1 MVEQGRTPVL
11 PRDELAALGFQLV
24 LYPVSGLYA
33 AARALEA
40 VYERLRAE
48 GTTAG
53 AEKELIAFERFNDL
67 LGVEEKHALATRYD
81 GDSQLRNRRPRFRLR
96 SDSA

>member
-11 PRDELAALGFQLV
+11 PREALTELGFQLV

-33 AARALEA
+33 AARALET
-40 VYERLRAE
+40 VYGRLRAE

-53 AEKELIAFERFNDL
+53 AEDQLIAFERFNDL
-67 LGVEEKHALATRYD
+67 VGAEEKYALAERYR
-81 GDSQLRNRRPRFRLR
+81 GES
-96 SDSA
+96 